1 MDEVKRE
8 MRQILIGNIV
18 PKGKYY
24 EVPEKGLSGLRM
36 GVTDS
41 ADMILIFGVARHT
54 RYYVPE
60 GNPNKIKADGH
71 KALMNIGRKVIIR
84 SNPNAEVTFCRYMV
98 TRPIVLLFEIDDIGV
113 KVETYTARGISG
125 LISELWIRWKFMKE
139 MPELQRLDKTKLKEI
154 YSKKAEE
161 ERRIAEEKKKA
172 EEEERKKADEAAKKA
187 EEERKKKEALEAIEN
202 VELTDEDIEAII
214 ASRAKDKLK
223 KQSIEDVNLPD
234 EDSNPEPD
242 ETEAFLQ
249 AEDEEIPDLIAELPD
264 NPPGNLPDNSPGNSQ
279 KKPSLRG
286 AKRRFQ
292 KPPKLSYGD
301 EKNKQKEDS

>member
-214 ASRAKDKLK
+214 ASRAKEKNKKLSNGE
-223 KQSIEDVNLPD
+223 QSLPD
-234 EDSNPEPD
+234 EDRD
-242 ETEAFLQ
+242 FAETINNS
-249 AEDEEIPDLIAELPD
+249 EDENILDSIAEFQNDPSE
-264 NPPGNLPDNSPGNSQ
+264 PKQSNSQ

-292 KPPKLSYGD
+292 KPPKLSYGETD
-301 EKNKQKEDS
+301 NKQEDDS